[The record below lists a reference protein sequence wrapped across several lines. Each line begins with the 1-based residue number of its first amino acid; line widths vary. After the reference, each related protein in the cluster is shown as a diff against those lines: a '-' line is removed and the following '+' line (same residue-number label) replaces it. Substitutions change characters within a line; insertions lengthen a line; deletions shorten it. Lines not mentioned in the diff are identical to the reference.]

1 MFISI
6 GHSCHPA
13 GNLQALGLRKES
25 LPFDWLLISQPNS
38 FRYINDLINTRF
50 QNFTKDLIY
59 NHRQKVVSS
68 HYDYVEFFHHDL
80 INNTTLNRPDDDN
93 KNLVEIMNRRANRF
107 MDIITNTENEIVFLC
122 LLNHTKLFIN
132 DQINNTLYEDM
143 LNFDNN
149 TNIKCS
155 YKVLVYLSSDEEG
168 DYELNLPNEFL
179 KLTHFIFE
187 KHIINRTVNKIYGCK
202 NDFEIMLNKY
212 KFL

>member
-1 MFISI
+1 
-6 GHSCHPA
+6 
-13 GNLQALGLRKES
+13 
-25 LPFDWLLISQPNS
+25 
-38 FRYINDLINTRF
+38 
-50 QNFTKDLIY
+50 
-59 NHRQKVVSS
+59 
-68 HYDYVEFFHHDL
+68 
-80 INNTTLNRPDDDN
+80 
-93 KNLVEIMNRRANRF
+93 MNRRANRF

-149 TNIKCS
+149 ANIKCS

-168 DYELNLPNEFL
+168 DYELNLPNDFL